1 MTSTTKYV
9 LYFTAKDGKSYKTI
23 TCKAQ
28 GRNELGSMTYELP
41 NEAFKRFINDPE
53 LKPENYVY
61 QQIQKR
67 N

>member
-1 MTSTTKYV
+1 MTTTTQHV
-9 LYFTAKDGKSYKTI
+9 LYFVAKDGKSYVTI

-41 NEAFKRFINDPE
+41 NSAFKRFVNDPE
-53 LKPENYVY
+53 LKPQNYVY
-61 QQIQKR
+61 QQIQTR